1 MFLYVWGTSPGVTS
15 VIYICNA
22 FSLGM
27 IARADLHRVRFA
39 PCKNP
44 LAGLSVEGYTSAVGH
59 ADTAA
64 LLGVACN
71 RISVKLEVGDWVYVA
86 QLQGPRLPEGTTVL
100 PEGSEFAWVSV
111 WLAADGETA

>member
-1 MFLYVWGTSPGVTS
+1 MV
-15 VIYICNA
+15 A
-22 FSLGM
+22 QD
-27 IARADLHRVRFA
+27 DLHRVRFA
-39 PCKNP
+39 PCGDP

-71 RISVKLEVGDWVYVA
+71 RISVKLAVGDWVYVA

-100 PEGSEFAWVSV
+100 PEGSKFAWVSV
-111 WLAADGETA
+111 SLAGDGETS